1 MVSPFRSDRL
11 LIISARIYYISTVC
25 IAKCWVCTLCVYHQS
40 SAVTT
45 LLYHIFPKPLPTFQV
60 HYIPISGREKWIMNK
75 NEINGGS
82 LWLTHSQ
89 TRPIVLDR
97 KLCRRPSRRVI
108 RSVSTIQKCQYH
120 SSSSSSLDRHVA
132 CHKSGPKSP
141 EIHVF
146 TVWAESTP
154 DTPNQTNADSKIW
167 SWKTEK
173 LRANNTNVFM
183 MGARKY
189 STSVS
194 LLDCIVERRR
204 CKASANRQ
212 NPVLND
218 IPLPFF
224 MWEKY

>member
-25 IAKCWVCTLCVYHQS
+25 IAKGWVCTLCVYHQS

-154 DTPNQTNADSKIW
+154 DTPNQTNADSKNMILKNRKIA
-167 SWKTEK
+167 SEQYKCIYDG
-173 LRANNTNVFM
+173 RAKIF
-183 MGARKY
+183 
-189 STSVS
+189 
-194 LLDCIVERRR
+194 D
-204 CKASANRQ
+204 
-212 NPVLND
+212 
-218 IPLPFF
+218 
-224 MWEKY
+224 